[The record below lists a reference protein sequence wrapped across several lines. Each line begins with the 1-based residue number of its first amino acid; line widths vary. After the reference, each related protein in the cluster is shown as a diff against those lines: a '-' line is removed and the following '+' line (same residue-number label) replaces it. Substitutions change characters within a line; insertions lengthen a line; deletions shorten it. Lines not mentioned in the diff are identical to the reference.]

1 MKRNRQLQ
9 LLTSAN
15 SLKVV
20 RLLSPVE
27 EAYLN
32 GTKDFTKAQQRYIR
46 YRLKKKLR
54 LLDESRDAAAAG
66 LLRLDNSSRPNAS
79 VPSRTTTNTTRD
91 GARNYE
97 TERSLIIGER
107 DQEKKSALVAQPA
120 ERRFRNPSLL
130 SERWRIP

>member
-1 MKRNRQLQ
+1 M
-9 LLTSAN
+9 
-15 SLKVV
+15 
-20 RLLSPVE
+20 RLLSPIE

-54 LLDESRDAAAAG
+54 LLEESRDAAAAR

-79 VPSRTTTNTTRD
+79 VPSPTTTNTTMD